1 MIYTSCR
8 ESVCVDLHQI
18 GETLTEEAKRIA
30 VHIRL
35 GTWSTSG

>member
-1 MIYTSCR
+1 MT
-8 ESVCVDLHQI
+8 VCVDLHQF

-35 GTWSTSG
+35 GTWEHLRINAEIS